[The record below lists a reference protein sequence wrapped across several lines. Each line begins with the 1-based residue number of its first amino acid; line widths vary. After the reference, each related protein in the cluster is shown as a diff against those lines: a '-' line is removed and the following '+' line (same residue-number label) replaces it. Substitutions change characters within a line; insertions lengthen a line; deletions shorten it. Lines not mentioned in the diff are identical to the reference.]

1 MFRYQ
6 TVGITSTSPKLD
18 ALTCLS
24 YRSREYC
31 TGEQPWDPITGGA
44 SAILGTVS
52 SMMIGIADVP
62 VEIISQ
68 LRSIVEKGP
77 SKGTTKPASTTST
90 RSKSDS
96 ISSRRRPDS
105 VASGSTNITDPTSI
119 DATNSDRSEGGR
131 QSEERHAEPS
141 PRTSETS
148 RHNIGVHPA
157 PNPEHDHLI
166 DPVDRVPNSALERA
180 EEGISRIAI
189 TALRPPMDFSMALA
203 RGFHNAPKIYG
214 DDTVRPSTKVD
225 DFKSGL
231 SAAGK
236 EFGFGWY
243 DGLSGLVT
251 QPIHGAKKHG
261 AKGFLAG
268 VGKGVSGLVLKPG
281 AGKSF
286 LVSLV
291 ADTNLE
297 SAIFGLGG
305 YTFKGVYREIQQH
318 MGSTTHSYIISSR
331 ITQGHEDFEAST
343 EEERRQII
351 ENYHKIKA
359 DPQLMKEKVH
369 HDPIAAL
376 KPHHYPPSSS
386 VESDISSQRQHESEN
401 ERHGHS
407 WKHHFM
413 KHRNSSSPDIASEP
427 GEAESRRGHKHRHS
441 LRDRLPHLRHKDSD
455 KPRDGTATP

>member
-1 MFRYQ
+1 
-6 TVGITSTSPKLD
+6 
-18 ALTCLS
+18 
-24 YRSREYC
+24 
-31 TGEQPWDPITGGA
+31 
-44 SAILGTVS
+44 
-52 SMMIGIADVP
+52 
-62 VEIISQ
+62 
-68 LRSIVEKGP
+68 
-77 SKGTTKPASTTST
+77 
-90 RSKSDS
+90 
-96 ISSRRRPDS
+96 
-105 VASGSTNITDPTSI
+105 
-119 DATNSDRSEGGR
+119 
-131 QSEERHAEPS
+131 
-141 PRTSETS
+141 
-148 RHNIGVHPA
+148 
-157 PNPEHDHLI
+157 
-166 DPVDRVPNSALERA
+166 VDRVPNSALERA

-281 AGKSF
+281 AGKTF

-455 KPRDGTATP
+455 TPRDGTATP